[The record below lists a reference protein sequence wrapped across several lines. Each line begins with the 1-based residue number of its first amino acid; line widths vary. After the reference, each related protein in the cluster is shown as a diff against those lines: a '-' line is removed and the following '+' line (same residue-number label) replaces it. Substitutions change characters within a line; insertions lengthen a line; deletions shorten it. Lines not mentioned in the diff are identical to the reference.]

1 MVRLEWLLLMQL
13 VMGMLMFV
21 FLQKI
26 KEMKKQIDTI
36 TKEVMNYISYV
47 TEDEKEKDLEEE
59 KVEKWREVGQ
69 EEAQNRLIQA
79 VLGDYFP

>member
-13 VMGMLMFV
+13 VMGMLMLV

>member
-13 VMGMLMFV
+13 VMGMLMLV

-36 TKEVMNYISYV
+36 TKEVMDYISYV

-69 EEAQNRLIQA
+69 EEVQNRLIQA